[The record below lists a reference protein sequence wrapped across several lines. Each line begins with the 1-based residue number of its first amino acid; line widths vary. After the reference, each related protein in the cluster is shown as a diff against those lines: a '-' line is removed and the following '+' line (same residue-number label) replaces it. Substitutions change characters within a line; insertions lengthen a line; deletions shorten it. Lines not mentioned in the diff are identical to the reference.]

1 MKIGFGEDRVEIIDE
16 NGVVTVEHY
25 KSRDELNAIL
35 ARFGLEGSLDGVE
48 AKDVRS
54 IVPAPFRRWIRKI
67 FGES

>member
-1 MKIGFGEDRVEIIDE
+1 MRIGFGDNRVEIIDE
-16 NGVVTVEHY
+16 NGAVTVEHY

-48 AKDVRS
+48 CRDVG
-54 IVPAPFRRWIRKI
+54 IVPAPFRRWITKI